1 MSELLENDTNQISG
15 KNKKKR
21 AEDDIEFEQFIA
33 NMQKSSKRFKKDNM
47 SQGQDKQI
55 LGGPAGDS
63 GKLAEKPRLKER
75 DLSK

>member
-55 LGGPAGDS
+55 LG
-63 GKLAEKPRLKER
+63 E
-75 DLSK
+75 